1 MKLPNSSFLITC
13 SFVCFVNYTEQHF
26 ILLKK
31 NDVVGHV
38 FDDDKITYSS
48 SMPTLVMM
56 YHQIL
61 KTDISRTGHLTVV
74 I

>member
-1 MKLPNSSFLITC
+1 MFICVLCKLHWAAFY
-13 SFVCFVNYTEQHF
+13 FV
-26 ILLKK
+26 KK

-48 SMPTLVMM
+48 SMPTLVMK

-61 KTDISRTGHLTVV
+61 KTDI
-74 I
+74 